1 LATPEPGGKPGG
13 PSISKEVRDLIR
25 TMWQANPREG
35 APRIVGEFGKLG
47 INFDGGDM
55 SDLMEPRA
63 ANLSTDP

>member
-1 LATPEPGGKPGG
+1 
-13 PSISKEVRDLIR
+13 
-25 TMWQANPREG
+25 MWQANPREG